1 LGISSSLFQVIFN
14 LFPSFHG
21 KITKFALRGLE
32 VNHPFYRLSLPHLGI
47 HLDIRQQRGVYEDV
61 PRIESLCLTTSAEA
75 DHPNSFGVYHLQLLM
90 DIEPC
95 LYCLLNKYIYMYSIV
110 HISNIIGWL
119 YIFILEYI
127 FPSCFYIFLDIS
139 QYFYIFV
146 PSTKNE
152 RDKRGHSK
160 TRGYQSW
167 MMLNGVKFDTVWP
180 V

>member
-1 LGISSSLFQVIFN
+1 MGISSSLFQVIFN
-14 LFPSFHG
+14 LFPSSHG

-32 VNHPFYRLSLPHLGI
+32 VNHPSHRLSLLHLGI

-95 LYCLLNKYIYMYSIV
+95 LYCLLNKYIYIYMYSIV

-160 TRGYQSW
+160 TRGYQS
-167 MMLNGVKFDTVWP
+167 
-180 V
+180 